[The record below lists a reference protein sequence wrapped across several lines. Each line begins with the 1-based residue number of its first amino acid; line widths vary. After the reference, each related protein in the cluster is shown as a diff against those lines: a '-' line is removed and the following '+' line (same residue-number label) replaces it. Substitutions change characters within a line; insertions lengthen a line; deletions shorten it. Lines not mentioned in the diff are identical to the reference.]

1 MSKARIACAA
11 LKPMLRELAGERE
24 DLVGMLAVEA
34 LLALYD
40 PNDEGGEFD
49 LFRDLMSNPSSMAQR
64 NLALVSVTRISEP
77 I

>member
-1 MSKARIACAA
+1 
-11 LKPMLRELAGERE
+11 MLRELAGERE